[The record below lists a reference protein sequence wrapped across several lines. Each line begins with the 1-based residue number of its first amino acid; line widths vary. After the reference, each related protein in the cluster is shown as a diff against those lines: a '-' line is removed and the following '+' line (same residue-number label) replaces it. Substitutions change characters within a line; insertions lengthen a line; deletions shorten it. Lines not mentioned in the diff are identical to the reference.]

1 MIFKKY
7 KSIIKEEVD
16 KVLQENNYPKIE
28 YQIKENTNPEFG
40 ELYTNIPFTLSKPIK
55 KNPMNIAEDIQKKL
69 KFNDS
74 ILAEVSKPGY
84 INFKINY
91 KNLCEETLKT
101 NVDQLKDSVN
111 IGKNQKII
119 LEHTSVNPNKALHI
133 GHARNLFIGDTLARM
148 LRFTGHDLTVM
159 NYIDDSG
166 LQVADI
172 IVGLKYAGFNE
183 IPEDDMK
190 FDEYAGDKIYVKMNE
205 LYETRKELVEKRE
218 YVLKQL
224 EKKSE
229 IRQYA
234 KEITNKILKAQL
246 ETAKRLGA
254 EYDLLVFESDIRFSN
269 GWKEI
274 FEKMKDENIIKLEK
288 EGELNGAWIVKTTF
302 KNETDKVI
310 IRSDGTSTYIAKDIV
325 LAAWKIGIIDEIF
338 NYKVFDSQNNKLLS
352 STLNK
357 TDNKTKFTNNSKAIT
372 LIDARQ
378 SRLQKIIKEI
388 LNRFNENKDRTYE
401 HLSYEVVSLSK
412 GTAKTLGIKTEDKKI
427 IQMSGRKGMYINVD
441 NTLNIIKNKVY
452 EETKL
457 RNSEKNEDWIRN
469 TAEIIS
475 VASFRYELLKNDLNK
490 IIIFD
495 LENSLRL
502 DGETGPYLLYT
513 FARATSILE
522 KAKNQPKIEFIEDI
536 HRHLSLQHEIEL
548 IKNMSKIDLIIEES
562 VINMSPMRIAKFTYN
577 FCNLFNSFYEKSPVL
592 HEEDK
597 DIMNARLYLVNSF
610 KDSLEILFD
619 LLGIEY
625 LKRI

>member
-254 EYDLLVFESDIRFSN
+254 EYDLLVFESDIIFSN

-427 IQMSGRKGMYINVD
+427 IQRALGVPVYREYGASETSIIAIEDKQFNWKISTDRLWIEILDEDNKPLKNGKSGKIVITD
-441 NTLNIIKNKVY
+441 LFNKAFPF
-452 EETKL
+452 
-457 RNSEKNEDWIRN
+457 I
-469 TAEIIS
+469 
-475 VASFRYELLKNDLNK
+475 RYEIGD
-490 IIIFD
+490 IGS
-495 LENSLRL
+495 LEEYN
-502 DGETGPYLLYT
+502 EFPYLLLIS
-513 FARATSILE
+513 FALSNCGPHTGLVQNAGLE
-522 KAKNQPKIEFIEDI
+522 KRINVGFKLFKAF
-536 HRHLSLQHEIEL
+536 L
-548 IKNMSKIDLIIEES
+548 I
-562 VINMSPMRIAKFTYN
+562 
-577 FCNLFNSFYEKSPVL
+577 
-592 HEEDK
+592 
-597 DIMNARLYLVNSF
+597 
-610 KDSLEILFD
+610 EIL
-619 LLGIEY
+619 
-625 LKRI
+625 